1 MAIAFDERYGP
12 ADIARRVAD
21 VGRRIGHDYPD
32 GPIVLIAILKGA
44 GFFVADLARAVPR
57 PVRCEYIDV
66 LRDGEAEKVVNYHFL
81 APFDVKDAHLVILK
95 DVIRSGIVETWLLSQ
110 LREEKPRSLRFA
122 CVVDRPQERKSSL
135 LADYVLFP
143 SEEGV
148 LVGYGMEYQRRRGQP
163 PLHRPGPDRG
173 GIAVRDER
181 RDRPAHAPLNRVGS
195 LHVNK
200 EAEGISR

>member
-1 MAIAFDERYGP
+1 VALAFDERYGP
-12 ADIARRVAD
+12 ADIARRVTD
-21 VGRRIGHDYPD
+21 VGRRIAHDYPN

-66 LRDGEAEKVVNYHFL
+66 LRDGDAEKVVNYHFL
-81 APFDVKDAHLVILK
+81 APFDVKDAHLIVLK
-95 DVIRSGIVETWLLSQ
+95 DVIRSGIVEGWLLSQ
-110 LREEKPRSLRFA
+110 LREENPRSLRFA

-148 LVGYGMEYQRRRGQP
+148 LVGYGMEYQREGGNLPFIAQVRTEGESPFETSGEIARRA
-163 PLHRPGPDRG
+163 RPRT
-173 GIAVRDER
+173 A
-181 RDRPAHAPLNRVGS
+181 
-195 LHVNK
+195 
-200 EAEGISR
+200 